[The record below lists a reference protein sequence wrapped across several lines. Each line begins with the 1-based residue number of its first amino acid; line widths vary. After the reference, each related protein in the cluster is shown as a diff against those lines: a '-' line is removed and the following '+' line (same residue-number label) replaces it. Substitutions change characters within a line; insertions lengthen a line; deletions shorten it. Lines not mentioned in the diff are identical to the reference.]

1 MKLVVAE
8 KTNAAENIAK
18 ELGVGTKKDKVY
30 NTPVCRFTREGEE
43 WVAMGLRGHILA
55 VDFPR
60 ELQWREDQGWFGVDE
75 EGEVF
80 PASLPSTLAHPPF
93 EKVRKP
99 FTKEGVD
106 IKGWKVPS
114 LPYLVWAPV
123 VKKPAEKEIIRT
135 LKNLAKKADEVIIA
149 TDFDREGELIG
160 SDAVSMVRQ
169 VNEDVPVVRARYSSF
184 TKPELEHAFARENL
198 VAVDDDL
205 AAAGESRQFIDL
217 IWGAVLTRYLTMA
230 KFGGLG
236 NVRSAGRV
244 QTPTL
249 ALVARREKERQAF
262 VPEDYWVVRGT
273 AATQKGEEFKFAH
286 ATARFKD
293 EATATSAYQDAKAAG
308 KARVTDVV
316 KKTRKGTIQTPFNTT
331 SLQTAAAAEGL
342 TPARTMRIA
351 ESLYMSGLISY
362 PRVDNTVYPETLDLS
377 EVVTMLKGVPQYSN
391 YCDELLAAHPLK
403 ATRGKQETTDHP
415 PIYPTGVGD
424 PDKLRPEEW
433 KLYNLIARR
442 FLATLSEQPVI
453 EGTKVTLD
461 AGGQTFT
468 ASGDVLVKP
477 GYRAIYPYG
486 SKKDEQLPAL
496 SVGQEVDLTSLD
508 LEAKQTEPPARYS
521 QGKLVQEMERLGLG
535 TKSTRASII
544 ERLYEVKYLKNDP
557 IEPSQLGM
565 AIIDALEC
573 YAAHITTPE
582 MTSELEGDMTKVA
595 EGKASQDAVV
605 DHSRELLASLL
616 EGLIEH
622 KEDLGEAISDA
633 VQADA
638 KIGVCPKCGHDLLVK
653 QSAKTRSSFIGCS
666 AWPECEV
673 TYPLPQGKIQTVEEL
688 CPVCGCPQ
696 IKVQPF
702 RSKPYVVCVDPACP
716 TNKEPDVTVGVCPTC
731 AAAGR
736 EGLLIA
742 HRSERTLKRFIRCTN
757 YDECS
762 TSYPLP
768 QRGELKATGEVC
780 PDCGAPIVEVTTTR
794 GPWRIC
800 VNMDCPGK
808 ARAEEEKAAKA
819 AARAAKAEAE
829 MQGEGDEPK
838 KASSKKASSKK
849 ASTKKAPAK
858 KAAAKKAPAKKASSK
873 KKAEPGAAEE
883 DASQE

>member
-75 EGEVF
+75 DGEVF
-80 PASLPSTLAHPPF
+80 PANLPATLAHPPF

-123 VKKPAEKEIIRT
+123 VKEPAEKEIIRT

-273 AATQKGEEFKFAH
+273 AATQEGEEFKVAH

-377 EVVTMLKGVPQYSN
+377 EVVTMLKGVPQYAN
-391 YCDELLAAHPLK
+391 YCDELLAAQPLK

-461 AGGQTFT
+461 AGGQTFA

-595 EGKASQDAVV
+595 EGQASQDAVV

-829 MQGEGDEPK
+829 AQGEGDEPK
-838 KASSKKASSKK
+838 KASSKKT
-849 ASTKKAPAK
+849 STKKAPTK

-873 KKAEPGAAEE
+873 KKTESEAAEE
-883 DASQE
+883 PTSQE

>member
-75 EGEVF
+75 DGEVF
-80 PASLPSTLAHPPF
+80 PANLPATLAHPPF

-123 VKKPAEKEIIRT
+123 VKEPAEKEIIRT

-262 VPEDYWVVRGT
+262 VPEDYWVVRGA
-273 AATQKGEEFKFAH
+273 AATQEGEEFKVAH

-377 EVVTMLKGVPQYSN
+377 EVVTMLKGVPQYAN
-391 YCDELLAAHPLK
+391 YCDELLAAQPLK

-461 AGGQTFT
+461 AGGQTFA

-595 EGKASQDAVV
+595 EGQASQDAVV

-829 MQGEGDEPK
+829 AQGEGDE
-838 KASSKKASSKK
+838 SKKASSKK

-858 KAAAKKAPAKKASSK
+858 KAAAKKAPAKKASAK
-873 KKAEPGAAEE
+873 KKAEPEAAEE
-883 DASQE
+883 TASQE

>member
-75 EGEVF
+75 DGEVF
-80 PASLPSTLAHPPF
+80 PANLPATLAHPPF

-123 VKKPAEKEIIRT
+123 VKEPAEKEIIRT

-273 AATQKGEEFKFAH
+273 AATQKGEEFKVAH

-342 TPARTMRIA
+342 TLARTMRIA

-377 EVVTMLKGVPQYSN
+377 EVVTMLKGVPQYAN
-391 YCDELLAAHPLK
+391 YCDELLAAQPLK

-461 AGGQTFT
+461 AGGQTFA

-595 EGKASQDAVV
+595 EGQASQDAVV

-829 MQGEGDEPK
+829 AQGEGDEPK
-838 KASSKKASSKK
+838 KASSKKS
-849 ASTKKAPAK
+849 STKKAPAK

-873 KKAEPGAAEE
+873 KKTESEAAEE
-883 DASQE
+883 ATSQE

>member
-486 SKKDEQLPAL
+486 SKKDEQLPAI

-829 MQGEGDEPK
+829 TQGEGDEP
-838 KASSKKASSKK
+838 KKASSKK

>member
-80 PASLPSTLAHPPF
+80 PANLPSTLAHPPF

-123 VKKPAEKEIIRT
+123 VKEPAEKEIIRT

-273 AATQKGEEFKFAH
+273 AATQEGEEFKVAH

-377 EVVTMLKGVPQYSN
+377 EVVTMLKGVPQYAN
-391 YCDELLAAHPLK
+391 YCDELLAAQPLK

-461 AGGQTFT
+461 AGGQTFA

-595 EGKASQDAVV
+595 EGQASQDAVV

-829 MQGEGDEPK
+829 AQGEGDEPK
-838 KASSKKASSKK
+838 KTSSKKS
-849 ASTKKAPAK
+849 STKKAPAK
-858 KAAAKKAPAKKASSK
+858 KAAARKAPAKKASSK
-873 KKAEPGAAEE
+873 KKAESEAAEE
-883 DASQE
+883 ATSQE

>member
-123 VKKPAEKEIIRT
+123 VKKPVEKEIIRT

-273 AATQKGEEFKFAH
+273 AATQKGEEFKVAH

-391 YCDELLAAHPLK
+391 YCDELLAAQPLN

>member
-273 AATQKGEEFKFAH
+273 AATQKGEEFKVAH
-286 ATARFKD
+286 ATTRFKD

-486 SKKDEQLPAL
+486 SKKDEQLPAI

-829 MQGEGDEPK
+829 TQGEGDEP
-838 KASSKKASSKK
+838 KKASSKK

>member
-123 VKKPAEKEIIRT
+123 VKEPAEKEIIRT

-273 AATQKGEEFKFAH
+273 AATQKGEEFKVAH

-391 YCDELLAAHPLK
+391 YCDELLAAQPLK

-461 AGGQTFT
+461 AGGQTFA

-595 EGKASQDAVV
+595 EGQASQDAVV

-829 MQGEGDEPK
+829 AQGEGDEP
-838 KASSKKASSKK
+838 KKASSKK

-858 KAAAKKAPAKKASSK
+858 KAAAKKAPAKRASSK

>member
-75 EGEVF
+75 DGEVF
-80 PASLPSTLAHPPF
+80 PANLPSTLAHPPF

-123 VKKPAEKEIIRT
+123 VKEPAEKEIIRT

-273 AATQKGEEFKFAH
+273 AATQEGEEFKVAH

-377 EVVTMLKGVPQYSN
+377 EVVTMLKGVPQYAN
-391 YCDELLAAHPLK
+391 YCDELLAAQPLK

-461 AGGQTFT
+461 AGGQTFA

-595 EGKASQDAVV
+595 EGQASQDAVV

-829 MQGEGDEPK
+829 AQGEGDEPK
-838 KASSKKASSKK
+838 KASSKKT
-849 ASTKKAPAK
+849 STKKAPTK

-873 KKAEPGAAEE
+873 KKTEPEAAEE
-883 DASQE
+883 TASQK

>member
-75 EGEVF
+75 DGEVF
-80 PASLPSTLAHPPF
+80 PANLPDTLAHPPF

-123 VKKPAEKEIIRT
+123 VKEPAEKEIIRT

-273 AATQKGEEFKFAH
+273 AATQEGEEFKVAH

-377 EVVTMLKGVPQYSN
+377 EVVTMLKGVPQYAN
-391 YCDELLAAHPLK
+391 YCDELLAAQPLK

-461 AGGQTFT
+461 AGGQTFA

-595 EGKASQDAVV
+595 EGQASQDAVV

-829 MQGEGDEPK
+829 AQGEGDEPK
-838 KASSKKASSKK
+838 KTSSKKS
-849 ASTKKAPAK
+849 STKKAPAK
-858 KAAAKKAPAKKASSK
+858 KAAARKAPAKKASSK
-873 KKAEPGAAEE
+873 KKAESEAAEE
-883 DASQE
+883 ATSQE

>member
-93 EKVRKP
+93 EKIRKP

-123 VKKPAEKEIIRT
+123 VKEPAEKEIIRT

-273 AATQKGEEFKFAH
+273 AATQGGEEFKVAH

-293 EATATSAYQDAKAAG
+293 EATATSAYEDAKAAG

-377 EVVTMLKGVPQYSN
+377 EVVTMLKGVPQYAN
-391 YCDELLAAHPLK
+391 YCDELLAVQPLK

-461 AGGQTFT
+461 AGGQTFA

-595 EGKASQDAVV
+595 EGQASQDAVV

-829 MQGEGDEPK
+829 AQGEGDEPK
-838 KASSKKASSKK
+838 KASSKKS
-849 ASTKKAPAK
+849 STKKAPAQK
-858 KAAAKKAPAKKASSK
+858 NASKKAPAKKASSK
-873 KKAEPGAAEE
+873 KKAESEAAEE
-883 DASQE
+883 ATSQE

>member
-75 EGEVF
+75 DGEVF
-80 PASLPSTLAHPPF
+80 PANLPATLAHPPF

-123 VKKPAEKEIIRT
+123 VKEPAEKEIIRT

-273 AATQKGEEFKFAH
+273 AATQKGEEFKVAH

-377 EVVTMLKGVPQYSN
+377 EVVTMLKGVPQYAN
-391 YCDELLAAHPLK
+391 YCDELLAAQPLK

-461 AGGQTFT
+461 AGGQTFA

-595 EGKASQDAVV
+595 EGQASQDAVV

-673 TYPLPQGKIQTVEEL
+673 TYPLPQGKIQPVEEM

-829 MQGEGDEPK
+829 AQGEGDEPK
-838 KASSKKASSKK
+838 KASSKKS
-849 ASTKKAPAK
+849 STKKAPAK

-873 KKAEPGAAEE
+873 KKTGSEAAEE
-883 DASQE
+883 PTSQE

>member
-75 EGEVF
+75 DGEVF
-80 PASLPSTLAHPPF
+80 PANLPATLAHPPF

-123 VKKPAEKEIIRT
+123 VKEPAEKEIIRT

-273 AATQKGEEFKFAH
+273 AATQEGEEFKVAH

-377 EVVTMLKGVPQYSN
+377 EVVTMLKGVPQYAN
-391 YCDELLAAHPLK
+391 YCDELLAAQPLK

-461 AGGQTFT
+461 AGGQTFA

-595 EGKASQDAVV
+595 EGQARQDAVV

-819 AARAAKAEAE
+819 AARAAKAEAKA
-829 MQGEGDEPK
+829 QGEGDEPK
-838 KASSKKASSKK
+838 KASSKKS
-849 ASTKKAPAK
+849 STKKAPAK
-858 KAAAKKAPAKKASSK
+858 KTAAKKAPAKKATSK
-873 KKAEPGAAEE
+873 KKAESEAAEE
-883 DASQE
+883 ATSQE

>member
-75 EGEVF
+75 DGEVF
-80 PASLPSTLAHPPF
+80 PANLPSTLAHPPF

-123 VKKPAEKEIIRT
+123 VKEPAEKEIIRT

-273 AATQKGEEFKFAH
+273 AATQEGEEFKVAH

-377 EVVTMLKGVPQYSN
+377 EVVTMLKGVPQYAN
-391 YCDELLAAHPLK
+391 YCDELLAAQPLK

-461 AGGQTFT
+461 AGGQTFA

-595 EGKASQDAVV
+595 EGQASQDAVV

-829 MQGEGDEPK
+829 EEGEGDEPK
-838 KASSKKASSKK
+838 KASSKKT
-849 ASTKKAPAK
+849 STKKAPAK

-873 KKAEPGAAEE
+873 KKTEPEAAEE
-883 DASQE
+883 TASQK

>member
-75 EGEVF
+75 DGEVF
-80 PASLPSTLAHPPF
+80 PANLPATLAHPPF

-123 VKKPAEKEIIRT
+123 VKEPAEKEIIRT

-273 AATQKGEEFKFAH
+273 AATQEGEEFKVAH

-377 EVVTMLKGVPQYSN
+377 EVVTMLKGVPQYAN
-391 YCDELLAAHPLK
+391 YCDELLAAQPLK

-461 AGGQTFT
+461 AGGQTFA

-595 EGKASQDAVV
+595 EGQASQDAVV

-673 TYPLPQGKIQTVEEL
+673 TYPLPQGKIQPVEEM

-819 AARAAKAEAE
+819 VARAAKAEAE
-829 MQGEGDEPK
+829 AQGEGDEPK
-838 KASSKKASSKK
+838 KASSKKS
-849 ASTKKAPAK
+849 STKKAPAK

-873 KKAEPGAAEE
+873 KKTESEAAEE
-883 DASQE
+883 ATSQE

>member
-75 EGEVF
+75 DGEVF
-80 PASLPSTLAHPPF
+80 PANLPDTLARPPF

-123 VKKPAEKEIIRT
+123 VKEPAEKEIIRT

-273 AATQKGEEFKFAH
+273 AATQGDEEFKVAH

-377 EVVTMLKGVPQYSN
+377 EVVTMLKGVPQYAN
-391 YCDELLAAHPLK
+391 YCDELLAAQPLK

-461 AGGQTFT
+461 AGGQTFA

-595 EGKASQDAVV
+595 EGQASQDAVV

-829 MQGEGDEPK
+829 AQGEGDE
-838 KASSKKASSKK
+838 SKKASSKK
-849 ASTKKAPAK
+849 TSTKKAPAK
-858 KAAAKKAPAKKASSK
+858 KTAAKKAPAKKASSK
-873 KKAEPGAAEE
+873 KKTESEAAEE
-883 DASQE
+883 ATSQK

>member
-391 YCDELLAAHPLK
+391 YCDELLAAQPLK

>member
-273 AATQKGEEFKFAH
+273 AATQKGEEFKVAH

-838 KASSKKASSKK
+838 KASSKKAS
-849 ASTKKAPAK
+849 TKKAPAK

>member
-486 SKKDEQLPAL
+486 SKKDEQLPAI

>member
-123 VKKPAEKEIIRT
+123 VKEPAEKEIIRT

-273 AATQKGEEFKFAH
+273 AATQEGEEFKVAH

-377 EVVTMLKGVPQYSN
+377 EVVTMLKGVPQYAN
-391 YCDELLAAHPLK
+391 YCDELLAAQPLK

-461 AGGQTFT
+461 AGGQTFA

-595 EGKASQDAVV
+595 EGQASQDAVV

-829 MQGEGDEPK
+829 AQGEGDEP
-838 KASSKKASSKK
+838 KKASSKK

-873 KKAEPGAAEE
+873 KKEEPSVAEE
-883 DASQE
+883 ASVQE

>member
-75 EGEVF
+75 DGEVF
-80 PASLPSTLAHPPF
+80 PANLPSTLAHPPF

-123 VKKPAEKEIIRT
+123 VKEPAEKEIIRT

-273 AATQKGEEFKFAH
+273 AATQEGEEFKVAH

-377 EVVTMLKGVPQYSN
+377 EVVTMLKGVPQYAN
-391 YCDELLAAHPLK
+391 YCDELLAAQPLK

-461 AGGQTFT
+461 AGGQTFA

-595 EGKASQDAVV
+595 EGQASQDAVV

-829 MQGEGDEPK
+829 AQGEGDE
-838 KASSKKASSKK
+838 SKKASSKK

-873 KKAEPGAAEE
+873 KKTESEAAEE
-883 DASQE
+883 ATSQK

>member
-273 AATQKGEEFKFAH
+273 AATQKGEEFKVAH
-286 ATARFKD
+286 ATTRFKD

-391 YCDELLAAHPLK
+391 YCDELLAAQPLK

-486 SKKDEQLPAL
+486 SKKDEQLPAI

-838 KASSKKASSKK
+838 KASSKKAS
-849 ASTKKAPAK
+849 TKKAPAK

>member
-273 AATQKGEEFKFAH
+273 AATQKGEEFKVAH
-286 ATARFKD
+286 ATTRFKD

-486 SKKDEQLPAL
+486 SKKDEQLPAI

-838 KASSKKASSKK
+838 KASSKKAS
-849 ASTKKAPAK
+849 TKKAPAK

>member
-123 VKKPAEKEIIRT
+123 VKEPAEKEIIRT

-273 AATQKGEEFKFAH
+273 AATQGGEEFKVAH

-293 EATATSAYQDAKAAG
+293 EATATSAYEDAKAAG

-377 EVVTMLKGVPQYSN
+377 EVVTMLKGVPQYAN
-391 YCDELLAAHPLK
+391 YCDELLAAQPLK

-461 AGGQTFT
+461 AGGQTFA

-595 EGKASQDAVV
+595 EGQASQDAVV

-808 ARAEEEKAAKA
+808 ARAEEEKAAKV

-829 MQGEGDEPK
+829 AQGEGDEPK
-838 KASSKKASSKK
+838 KASSKKT
-849 ASTKKAPAK
+849 STKKAPAK

-873 KKAEPGAAEE
+873 KKTESEAAEE
-883 DASQE
+883 TASQE

>member
-75 EGEVF
+75 DGEIF
-80 PASLPSTLAHPPF
+80 PANLPATLAHPPF

-123 VKKPAEKEIIRT
+123 VKEPAEKEIIRT

-273 AATQKGEEFKFAH
+273 AATQEGEEFKVAH

-377 EVVTMLKGVPQYSN
+377 EVVTMLKGVPQYAN
-391 YCDELLAAHPLK
+391 YCDELLAAQPLK

-461 AGGQTFT
+461 AGGQTFA

-595 EGKASQDAVV
+595 EGQASQDAVV

-829 MQGEGDEPK
+829 AEGEGDEPK
-838 KASSKKASSKK
+838 KASSKKT
-849 ASTKKAPAK
+849 STKKAPAK

-873 KKAEPGAAEE
+873 KKTESEAAEE
-883 DASQE
+883 ATSQK

>member
-75 EGEVF
+75 DGEVF
-80 PASLPSTLAHPPF
+80 PANLPSTLAHPPF

-123 VKKPAEKEIIRT
+123 VKEPAEKEIIRT

-273 AATQKGEEFKFAH
+273 AATQEGEEFKVAH

-377 EVVTMLKGVPQYSN
+377 EVVTMLKGVPQYAN
-391 YCDELLAAHPLK
+391 YCDELLAAQPLK

-461 AGGQTFT
+461 AGGQTFA

-595 EGKASQDAVV
+595 EGQASQDAVV

-829 MQGEGDEPK
+829 AQGEGDEPK
-838 KASSKKASSKK
+838 KASSKKT
-849 ASTKKAPAK
+849 STKKAPAK
-858 KAAAKKAPAKKASSK
+858 KTAAKKAPAKKASAK
-873 KKAEPGAAEE
+873 KKTESEAAEE
-883 DASQE
+883 ATSQK

>member
-75 EGEVF
+75 DGEVF
-80 PASLPSTLAHPPF
+80 PANLPATLAHPPF

-123 VKKPAEKEIIRT
+123 VKEPAEKEIIRT

-273 AATQKGEEFKFAH
+273 AATQKGEEFKVAH

-377 EVVTMLKGVPQYSN
+377 EVVTMLKGVPQYAN
-391 YCDELLAAHPLK
+391 YCDELLAAQPLK

-461 AGGQTFT
+461 AGGQTFA

-595 EGKASQDAVV
+595 EGQASQDAVV

-638 KIGVCPKCGHDLLVK
+638 KIGVCPKCGHGLLVK

-673 TYPLPQGKIQTVEEL
+673 TYPLPQGKIQPVEEM

-819 AARAAKAEAE
+819 VARAAKAEAE
-829 MQGEGDEPK
+829 AQGEGDEPK
-838 KASSKKASSKK
+838 KASSKKS
-849 ASTKKAPAK
+849 STKKAPAK

-873 KKAEPGAAEE
+873 KKTEPEAAEE
-883 DASQE
+883 ATSQE

>member
-123 VKKPAEKEIIRT
+123 VKEPAEKEIIRT

-273 AATQKGEEFKFAH
+273 AATQKGEEFKVAH

-391 YCDELLAAHPLK
+391 YCDELLAAQPLK

-461 AGGQTFT
+461 AGGQTFA

-486 SKKDEQLPAL
+486 SKKDEQLPVL

-595 EGKASQDAVV
+595 EGQASQDAVV

-829 MQGEGDEPK
+829 AQGEGDEPK
-838 KASSKKASSKK
+838 KASSKKAS
-849 ASTKKAPAK
+849 TKKVPAK
-858 KAAAKKAPAKKASSK
+858 KAAAKKAPAKKAASK
-873 KKAEPGAAEE
+873 KKEEPSVAEE
-883 DASQE
+883 ASVQE

>member
-75 EGEVF
+75 DGEVF

-123 VKKPAEKEIIRT
+123 VKEPAEKEIIRT

-273 AATQKGEEFKFAH
+273 AATQEGEEFKVAH

-377 EVVTMLKGVPQYSN
+377 EVVTMLKGVPQYAN
-391 YCDELLAAHPLK
+391 YCDELLAAQPLK

-461 AGGQTFT
+461 AGGQTFA

-595 EGKASQDAVV
+595 EGQASQDAVV

-829 MQGEGDEPK
+829 AQGEGDEPK
-838 KASSKKASSKK
+838 KASSKKS
-849 ASTKKAPAK
+849 STKKAPAK

-873 KKAEPGAAEE
+873 KKTESEAAEE
-883 DASQE
+883 ASSQE

>member
-80 PASLPSTLAHPPF
+80 PANLPATLAHPPF

-123 VKKPAEKEIIRT
+123 VKEPAEKEIIRT

-273 AATQKGEEFKFAH
+273 AATQKGEEFKVAH

-377 EVVTMLKGVPQYSN
+377 EVVTMLKGVPQYAN
-391 YCDELLAAHPLK
+391 YCDELLAAQSLK

-461 AGGQTFT
+461 AGGQTFA

-595 EGKASQDAVV
+595 EGQASQDAVV

-829 MQGEGDEPK
+829 AQGEGDEPK
-838 KASSKKASSKK
+838 KASSKKS
-849 ASTKKAPAK
+849 STKKASAK
-858 KAAAKKAPAKKASSK
+858 KAAAKKAPAKKASAK
-873 KKAEPGAAEE
+873 KKAEPEAAEE
-883 DASQE
+883 ATSQE

>member
-391 YCDELLAAHPLK
+391 YCDELLAAQPLK

-424 PDKLRPEEW
+424 PGKLRPEEW

-595 EGKASQDAVV
+595 EGKASQGAVV

>member
-75 EGEVF
+75 DGEVF
-80 PASLPSTLAHPPF
+80 PANLPSTLAHPPF

-123 VKKPAEKEIIRT
+123 VKEPAEKEIIRT

-273 AATQKGEEFKFAH
+273 AATQEGEEFKVAH

-293 EATATSAYQDAKAAG
+293 EATATSAYEDAKAAG

-377 EVVTMLKGVPQYSN
+377 EVVTMLKGVPQYAN
-391 YCDELLAAHPLK
+391 YCDELLAAQPLK

-461 AGGQTFT
+461 AGGQTFA

-595 EGKASQDAVV
+595 EGQASQDAVV

-829 MQGEGDEPK
+829 AQGEGDEPK
-838 KASSKKASSKK
+838 KASSKKS
-849 ASTKKAPAK
+849 STKKAPAK
-858 KAAAKKAPAKKASSK
+858 KTAAKKAPAKKASSK
-873 KKAEPGAAEE
+873 KKTESEAAEE
-883 DASQE
+883 ATSQE

>member
-93 EKVRKP
+93 EKIRKP

-123 VKKPAEKEIIRT
+123 VKEPAEKEIIRT

-273 AATQKGEEFKFAH
+273 AATQGGEEFKVAH

-293 EATATSAYQDAKAAG
+293 EATATSAYEDAKAAG

-377 EVVTMLKGVPQYSN
+377 EVVTMLKGVPQYAN
-391 YCDELLAAHPLK
+391 YCDELLAVQPLK

-461 AGGQTFT
+461 AGGQTFA

-595 EGKASQDAVV
+595 EGQASQDAVV

-794 GPWRIC
+794 GPWRIG
-800 VNMDCPGK
+800 VNM
-808 ARAEEEKAAKA
+808 E
-819 AARAAKAEAE
+819 
-829 MQGEGDEPK
+829 
-838 KASSKKASSKK
+838 
-849 ASTKKAPAK
+849 
-858 KAAAKKAPAKKASSK
+858 
-873 KKAEPGAAEE
+873 
-883 DASQE
+883 

>member
-75 EGEVF
+75 DGEVF
-80 PASLPSTLAHPPF
+80 PANLPSTLAHPPF

-123 VKKPAEKEIIRT
+123 VKEPAEKEIIRT

-273 AATQKGEEFKFAH
+273 AATQEGEEFKVAH

-377 EVVTMLKGVPQYSN
+377 EVVTMLKGVPQYAN
-391 YCDELLAAHPLK
+391 YCDELLAAQPLK

-461 AGGQTFT
+461 AGGQTFA

-595 EGKASQDAVV
+595 EGQASQDAVV

-829 MQGEGDEPK
+829 AQGEGDE
-838 KASSKKASSKK
+838 SKKASSKK

-858 KAAAKKAPAKKASSK
+858 KAAAKKAPAKKASAK
-873 KKAEPGAAEE
+873 KKAEPEAAEE
-883 DASQE
+883 TASQE

>member
-75 EGEVF
+75 DGEVF
-80 PASLPSTLAHPPF
+80 PANLPSTLAHPPF

-123 VKKPAEKEIIRT
+123 VKEPAEKEIIRT

-273 AATQKGEEFKFAH
+273 AATQEGEEFKVAH

-377 EVVTMLKGVPQYSN
+377 EVVTMLKGVPQYAN
-391 YCDELLAAHPLK
+391 YCDELLAAQPLK

-461 AGGQTFT
+461 AGGQTFA

-595 EGKASQDAVV
+595 EGQASQDAVV

-829 MQGEGDEPK
+829 AQGEGDEPK
-838 KASSKKASSKK
+838 KASSKKT
-849 ASTKKAPAK
+849 STKKAPAK
-858 KAAAKKAPAKKASSK
+858 KTAAKKAPAKKASSK
-873 KKAEPGAAEE
+873 KKTESEAAEE
-883 DASQE
+883 ATSQK

>member
-80 PASLPSTLAHPPF
+80 PASLPATLAHPPF

-123 VKKPAEKEIIRT
+123 VKEPAEKEIIRT

-273 AATQKGEEFKFAH
+273 AATQEGEEFKVAH

-377 EVVTMLKGVPQYSN
+377 EVVTMLKGVPQYAN
-391 YCDELLAAHPLK
+391 YCDELLAAQPLK

-461 AGGQTFT
+461 AGGQTFA

-595 EGKASQDAVV
+595 EGQASQDAVV

-757 YDECS
+757 YDDCS

-829 MQGEGDEPK
+829 AQAEGDEPK
-838 KASSKKASSKK
+838 KASSKKS
-849 ASTKKAPAK
+849 STKKAPAK

-873 KKAEPGAAEE
+873 KKTEPEAAEE
-883 DASQE
+883 PTSQE

>member
-75 EGEVF
+75 DGEVF
-80 PASLPSTLAHPPF
+80 PANLPATLAHPPF

-123 VKKPAEKEIIRT
+123 VKEPAEKEIIRT

-273 AATQKGEEFKFAH
+273 AATQKGEEFKVAH

-377 EVVTMLKGVPQYSN
+377 EVVTMLKGVPQYAN
-391 YCDELLAAHPLK
+391 YCDELLAAQPLK

-461 AGGQTFT
+461 AGGQTFA

-595 EGKASQDAVV
+595 EGQASQDAVV

-819 AARAAKAEAE
+819 AVRAAKAEAE
-829 MQGEGDEPK
+829 AQGEGDEPK
-838 KASSKKASSKK
+838 KASSKKS
-849 ASTKKAPAK
+849 STKKAPAK
-858 KAAAKKAPAKKASSK
+858 KASPK
-873 KKAEPGAAEE
+873 KKTESEAAEE
-883 DASQE
+883 ATSQE